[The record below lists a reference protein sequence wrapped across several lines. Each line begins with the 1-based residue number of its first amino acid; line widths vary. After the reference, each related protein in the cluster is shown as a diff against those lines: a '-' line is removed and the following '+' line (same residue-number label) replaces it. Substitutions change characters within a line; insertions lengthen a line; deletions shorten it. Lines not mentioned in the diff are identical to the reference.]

1 MLLKPDNSVKAAYKP
16 SQGALTV
23 IPVIAQLLGPC
34 LPPRR
39 IHHPGLQFIRCS
51 ASSGC
56 VKHPFCTCSGPQMC
70 KLWPEYWRFAV
81 SHQNKPPLHAQICT
95 VPLKQHCRQLN
106 RKKTLLRTGLLE
118 TCRPARTRQAD
129 TGSWCWGRPGLTRP
143 GVAPPFLYAALS
155 PLPPPPSWR
164 HLFVA

>member
-1 MLLKPDNSVKAAYKP
+1 MLIHLNKNKSSHHKGRMCLIITVKDPSVRCRVPRWQRSMCSSSIWNRQWESATRVSKRSAVLWFMVLLKPDNSVKAAYKP

-81 SHQNKPPLHAQICT
+81 SHQNKPPLHA
-95 VPLKQHCRQLN
+95 
-106 RKKTLLRTGLLE
+106 
-118 TCRPARTRQAD
+118 
-129 TGSWCWGRPGLTRP
+129 
-143 GVAPPFLYAALS
+143 
-155 PLPPPPSWR
+155 
-164 HLFVA
+164 